1 METRKPY
8 TKISRKSWQR
18 IRCGAVFVNPVALYF
33 RCGKERGGTD
43 GAFKFSGSGKAFWGG
58 ESALCGA
65 GALKMLIGACQFQ
78 SIAVA
83 GASGILHSAAG
94 AVFV

>member
-1 METRKPY
+1 MKTRKQC

-18 IRCGAVFVNPVALYF
+18 IRCGAVFVNPAALYF
-33 RCGKERGGTD
+33 RCGKERGAAD
-43 GAFKFSGSGKAFWGG
+43 GAFKFSGSGKAFRGD

-78 SIAVA
+78 SIVIT
-83 GASGILHSAAG
+83 GASGVLHGAAG